1 MATPYLNN
9 EYFFEQLEA
18 SKASLT
24 DVTPRPLPEVQD
36 IKKLLEQVVESFGRG
51 KEYNKTQQAFS
62 LGSLY
67 GKNGDLKHL
76 LKCIGEIY
84 KIGVEPEKLAGVDML
99 IKNVANT
106 TDCINHLYSL
116 KPEVFMSMILGYAF
130 SILHEKGNIS

>member
-1 MATPYLNN
+1 MANPNGG
-9 EYFFEQLEA
+9 YFFDQLEA
-18 SKASLT
+18 GKASLT
-24 DVTPRPLPEVQD
+24 DVVARPLPEAQD
-36 IKKLLEQVVESFGRG
+36 IKKLLDQVVEFFGRG
-51 KEYNKTQQAFS
+51 KDYNKTQQAFN

-76 LKCIGEIY
+76 LKCVGEIF
-84 KIGVEPEKLAGVDML
+84 KLGVEQEKLAGIDML

-106 TDCINHLYSL
+106 TDCLNHLYSL